1 LPRPGAAAIAYQT
14 AEMTRA
20 ALALALALAARA
32 PGAAALVVPPPPG
45 AGAHE
50 HAELAA
56 GLAAY
61 ASSLGALATWEAC
74 AAPAL
79 KRRGLLPDVPAHPG
93 LLSEAERAAPFL
105 TPLTCDRQVPPPA
118 LAELRARGRHFVG
131 RSGRVAQYIT
141 AAAAPPRAAAAHAR
155 SAAWTAYYG
164 GAPVLVYKEIAP

>member
-1 LPRPGAAAIAYQT
+1 MRAAA
-14 AEMTRA
+14 
-20 ALALALALAARA
+20 LLAAA
-32 PGAAALVVPPPPG
+32 VLAAAASVAGAAALVPPLPP
-45 AGAHE
+45 AAHE

-61 ASSLGALATWEAC
+61 ASSLGAFAVWEGC